1 MTESSSTSLDRI
13 GAAERIVSLDV
24 LRGIAILFILFMN
37 IPWMAHYGPTIRDP
51 RIVSWTPF
59 DRQGFEFMIMLS
71 GTQRGLLELL
81 FGAGIM
87 IMARKAMT
95 PDGPVAVADLHYR
108 RNLLLMALG
117 LFNAMVLFWGGDILL
132 PYGMTALM
140 LFQFRMW
147 SVRAKLI
154 IAVLFLLVPAGWGVS
169 DYAARVE
176 AKAAAQQVASLK
188 ASHQAV
194 PEELT
199 AKAAEWDKAVKA
211 TVPIARN
218 AEKQKAVAKIHATRT
233 GPFGAYA
240 VGAWSDWT
248 ILYQPAFFF
257 PTLFEI
263 AGTMILGM
271 ALFQLGIIQGRARR
285 TTYLALLVAGYGLG
299 GTLRVLGLQEIFAF
313 SPEPKLRWMTDDL
326 ARIAITL
333 GHVGLIQLALG
344 SAGGR
349 LLLAPFQAAG
359 RMPLTTYL
367 FTSFLTMWVLFPG
380 FGFGLHGRWGFGG
393 LMVCAAVIIL
403 GEMIATNLWVRAFD
417 TGPME
422 WLWKSL
428 AYGRKMPFRR
438 RPAAEA
444 LAPAAVAA
452 E

>member
-1 MTESSSTSLDRI
+1 MTETSTLSIERI
-13 GAAERIVSLDV
+13 GAAERIASLDV

-37 IPWMAHYGPTIRDP
+37 IPWMAGYGPMLRDP
-51 RIVSWTPF
+51 RLVSWAPF
-59 DRQGFEFMIMLS
+59 DQQGFTFMIMLS

-87 IMARKAMT
+87 IMARRAMA

-108 RNLLLMALG
+108 RNLLLMVLG

-140 LFQFRMW
+140 LFQFRLW
-147 SVRAKLI
+147 SPRAQI
-154 IAVLFLLVPAGWGVS
+154 VLAALLMLVPVGWGVN
-169 DYAARVE
+169 DYAQRLE
-176 AKAAAQQVASLK
+176 EKAASAQVASATAAHRAVDPELK
-188 ASHQAV
+188 
-194 PEELT
+194 

-211 TVPIARN
+211 TVPIERN
-218 AEKQKAVAKIHATRT
+218 VEKQKQLAKIHATRT

-240 VGAWSDWT
+240 LAAWSDWT
-248 ILYQPAFFF
+248 FLYQAPFFF

-285 TTYLALLVAGYGLG
+285 RTYAALLIAGYGIG
-299 GTLRVLGLQEIFAF
+299 GALRIAGLDEIFAF
-313 SPEPKLRWMTDDL
+313 TPEPKLRWITDDI

-333 GHVGLIQLALG
+333 GHIGLVQLALG
-344 SAGGR
+344 SGAGR

-380 FGFGLHGRWGFGG
+380 FGLGLQGRWGFGG
-393 LMVCAAVIIL
+393 MMLAAAAIIF
-403 GEMIATNLWVRAFD
+403 GEMVATNVWMRWYE

-422 WLWKSL
+422 WIWKSL

-438 RPAAEA
+438 RPAEADLPPEAVPAE
-444 LAPAAVAA
+444 
-452 E
+452 

>member
-1 MTESSSTSLDRI
+1 MTDANTFPIERI
-13 GAAERIVSLDV
+13 GRSERIASLDV
-24 LRGIAILFILFMN
+24 LRGVAILFILFMN
-37 IPWMAHYGPTIRDP
+37 IPWMAHYGPTIHDP
-51 RIVSWTPF
+51 RLVSWAPF
-59 DRQGFEFMIMLS
+59 DRQGFAFMILLS

-87 IMARKAMT
+87 IMARRAMA

-108 RNLLLMALG
+108 RNLLLMVLG

-140 LFQFRMW
+140 LFQFRLW
-147 SVRAKLI
+147 SVRAKL
-154 IAVLFLLVPAGWGVS
+154 VLAALLLLVPVGWGAS
-169 DYAARVE
+169 DYAERNA
-176 AKAAAQQVASLK
+176 AKAAAAEVTA
-188 ASHQAV
+188 ATAAHRAV
-194 PEELT
+194 DPEVK
-199 AKAAEWDKAVKA
+199 AKAADWDKAVKG
-211 TVPIARN
+211 TIPIERN
-218 AEKQKAVAKIHATRT
+218 AEKRRQAAKIHATRT

-240 VGAWSDWT
+240 LGAWSDWT
-248 ILYQPAFFF
+248 FLYQPAIFF

-285 TTYLALLVAGYGLG
+285 RTYALMLVAGYALG
-299 GTLRVLGLQEIFAF
+299 GALRVAGLQEIFAF
-313 SPEPKLRWMTDDL
+313 TPEPKLRWMTDDV

-333 GHVGLIQLALG
+333 GHVGLIQLALLSG
-344 SAGGR
+344 AGR

-380 FGFGLHGRWGFGG
+380 FGLGLHGRWGFGG
-393 LMVCAAVIIL
+393 MMVAAALIIL
-403 GEMIATNLWVRAFD
+403 GEMLATNLWMRRYE

-422 WLWKSL
+422 WIWKSL
-428 AYGRKMPFRR
+428 AYGRRMPFRR
-438 RPAAEA
+438 RPAEAE
-444 LAPAAVAA
+444 LAGEPVAA